1 MRIQCPYCGERDLVE
16 FTYLGDAR
24 CRRPDP
30 QAPDAPTQFFA
41 AVYLR
46 DNPAGAHDELW
57 YHTSGCR
64 SWLSVTRDTG
74 THEISAVRLVRDVG
88 A

>member
-16 FTYLGDAR
+16 FTYLGDAS

-30 QAPDAPTQFFA
+30 HAPDAPAQFFA

-46 DNPAGAHDELW
+46 DNPVGAHDELW
-57 YHTSGCR
+57 YHASGCR
-64 SWLSVTRDTG
+64 SWLSVTRDTR